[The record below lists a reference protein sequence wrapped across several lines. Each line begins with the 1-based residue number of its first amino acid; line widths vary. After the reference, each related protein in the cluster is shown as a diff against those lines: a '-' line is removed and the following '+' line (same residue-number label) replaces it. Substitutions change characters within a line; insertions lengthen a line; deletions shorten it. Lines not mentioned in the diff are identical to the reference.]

1 MEALGLN
8 PVSIVIHAVNFI
20 ILLLVLRRYLFK
32 PVLGMLDERARRIR
46 ESEEAAERAREESA
60 RAEQERGEVL
70 KEARQQAEQIVNRA
84 MQEADSVRSEARKA
98 AQEEAQ
104 RIISRAE
111 QEATAERQQ
120 AMQELRAQVADLAV
134 LAAGRVIRRS
144 LDDGAHRALVEE
156 FLADGD
162 GRADRPPPSSV

>member
-8 PVSIVIHAVNFI
+8 PVSIAIHAVNFI

-32 PVLGMLDERARRIR
+32 PVLGMLDERARRIH
-46 ESEEAAERAREESA
+46 ESTEAAERAREESA

-70 KEARQQAEQIVNRA
+70 KEARRQAEEIVNRA
-84 MQEADSVRSEARKA
+84 MQEADSIRSEGRKA

-144 LDDGAHRALVEE
+144 LDDRAHRALVEE

-162 GRADRPPPSSV
+162 GRADSPPPSSV

>member
-46 ESEEAAERAREESA
+46 DSTEAAERAREESA

-70 KEARQQAEQIVNRA
+70 KEARRQAEEIVNRA
-84 MQEADSVRSEARKA
+84 MQEADGLRSEARKA

-134 LAAGRVIRRS
+134 LAAGRVIGRS
-144 LDDGAHRALVEE
+144 LDDHAHRALVEE

-162 GRADRPPPSSV
+162 GRADSSPPSTV